1 MNRHLKGSAGRI
13 LSQTV
18 SQKECALMS
27 QSMLEELQRAW
38 PGRVMLRADEVAL
51 VLRGSQTPDV
61 VKRVRG

>member
-1 MNRHLKGSAGRI
+1 
-13 LSQTV
+13 
-18 SQKECALMS
+18 MS